1 MDKMLI
7 VRYEKNSKKCQEE
20 YKCVRKSPCSWGI
33 HIYLDNLVNM
43 DLGND
48 TLRREQAWSLN
59 HWWDQMH
66 PEKPQA

>member
-48 TLRREQAWSLN
+48 TLRREQA
-59 HWWDQMH
+59 
-66 PEKPQA
+66 